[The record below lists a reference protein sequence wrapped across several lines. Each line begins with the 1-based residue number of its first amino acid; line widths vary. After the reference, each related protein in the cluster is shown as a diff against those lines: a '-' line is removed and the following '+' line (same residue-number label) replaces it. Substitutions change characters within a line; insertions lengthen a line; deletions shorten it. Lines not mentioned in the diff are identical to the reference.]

1 MNKGARIFTAVVYYI
16 FAFSLGILLALFL
29 PFYFLYSSESLN
41 NMQEALES
49 GRPADAIS
57 LVGGYYNKQ
66 PVYEQQLEGGGAIVL
81 FEAATLNVIQR
92 ELANGET
99 TEVTKM
105 HKAYAGFL
113 YGVGGL
119 YNVSKLEDNKTILE
133 VTDTNGNVHDVK
145 LLNEDT
151 NGDGVLD
158 SISIVKSN
166 GFVYLDLAQEDIGS
180 IGNLKFVDCDGNVFA
195 EISLNEDNLTF
206 DEQFF
211 SDVDEFI
218 NEYNKEY
225 QTDEEKKQQTELCTE
240 LDKQFLAKSSDYSK
254 SSYGVVAKSSAD
266 RKAAVVVV
274 LYFIGIYIVGDLLVG
289 KRRIIKLV
297 KWILVKVFKVK
308 FAERQK
314 PADNVFGSDY
324 FCQVTFVLDV
334 SAVADFDG
342 SVQVSYSNNNG
353 EAVFLLMKE
362 QGYSATQRVKA
373 GTYVNMNV
381 QVNNNYKVTNLP
393 MKLVAE
399 GFRKEYKINLTR
411 RED

>member
-41 NMQEALES
+41 NMQEALEA
-49 GRPADAIS
+49 GRPVDAIS
-57 LVGGYYNKQ
+57 LVGGYYNNQ
-66 PVYEQQLEGGGAIVL
+66 PVFEEQLEGGGAIVL

-92 ELANGET
+92 ELANGEK

-105 HKAYAGFL
+105 HKSYAGFL
-113 YGVGGL
+113 YGVDGL

-133 VTDTNGNVHDVK
+133 VTDADGNNHDYK
-145 LLNEDT
+145 ILNEDT
-151 NGDGVLD
+151 NNDGVLD
-158 SISIVKSN
+158 NISIVRSN
-166 GFVYLDLAQEDIGS
+166 GFVYLDLAQENINS
-180 IGNLKFVDCDGNVFA
+180 IANLKFIDCDGNVFA

-206 DEQFF
+206 DGQFF

-225 QTDEEKKQQTELCTE
+225 QTDEEKAQQAERCTE
-240 LDKQFLAKSSDYSK
+240 LDKQFLAKSSNYSK
-254 SSYGVVAKSSAD
+254 SSYGVVAKSAAD

-274 LYFIGIYIVGDLLVG
+274 CYFIGIYIIGDLLVG
-289 KRRIIKLV
+289 KRRIIKLF

-308 FAERQK
+308 FREKQ
-314 PADNVFGSDY
+314 PVENVFGSDY
-324 FCQVTFVLDV
+324 YCQVTFLLDV

-342 SVQVSYSNNNG
+342 SVQVSYSDNNG
-353 EAVFLLMKE
+353 EVVFLLMKE
-362 QGYSATQRVKA
+362 QGYTATQRVKA
-373 GTYVNMNV
+373 GTYVNMKI
-381 QVNNNYKVTNLP
+381 QVDNNYKVINLP